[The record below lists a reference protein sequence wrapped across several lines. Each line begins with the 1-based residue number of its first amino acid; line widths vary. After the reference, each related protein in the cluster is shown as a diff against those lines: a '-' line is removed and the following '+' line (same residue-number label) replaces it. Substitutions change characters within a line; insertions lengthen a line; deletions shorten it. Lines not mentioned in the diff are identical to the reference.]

1 MFKQYNYKEPIRS
14 QGCCFCCDC
23 YLAGLNG
30 NIEEAFDYA
39 VSKGWVN
46 GTDAYVNNHSS
57 LINGLKNKY
66 GTSERN
72 GKRVKKGNHFVVE
85 DGNRNFIYNPAKKK
99 EY

>member
-1 MFKQYNYKEPIRS
+1 MSFKQYNYKEPIKS

-39 VSKGWVN
+39 VNNGWVR
-46 GTDAYVNNHSS
+46 GSDSYVNDHSG

-66 GTSERN
+66 GTSGRS

-85 DGNRNFIYNPAKKK
+85 DGNGNLLYNPA
-99 EY
+99 